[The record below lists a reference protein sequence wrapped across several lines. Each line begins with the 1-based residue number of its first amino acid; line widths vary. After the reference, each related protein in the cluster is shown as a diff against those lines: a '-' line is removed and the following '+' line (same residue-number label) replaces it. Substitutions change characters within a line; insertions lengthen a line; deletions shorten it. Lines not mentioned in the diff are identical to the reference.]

1 MGNSHRRKKKRK
13 KSSKAHQ
20 QEPGPRFFSDF
31 GKIAHDVLSKGYSQD
46 KRLTISSRSI
56 NGMILTSTATKHGRR
71 STAQTAASYKYG
83 NAAIDV
89 NFDTKSSFS
98 TTLSLGRQLLP
109 STHIQASLKL
119 PDYNSSK
126 LNLKF
131 QHILRYAAVYVS
143 VGLNQ
148 SPVVTLSATTG
159 TRSIAFGLEAKY
171 KAVSHSFTQWDAGIS
186 VTYPSFDAS
195 IILADR
201 GDLLRLAYVH
211 HFGRSRKIS
220 AVAEVTRRL
229 SKNKNTLA
237 VGGSC
242 ILDHQTTVKAK
253 LNHCGNLHALLCYK
267 MNPNFCLNI
276 STELDIK
283 DRNKIP
289 KIGLA
294 VALTL

>member
-1 MGNSHRRKKKRK
+1 MGHSHQRKTKRK
-13 KSSKAHQ
+13 KSSSKAHMP

-31 GKIAHDVLSKGYSQD
+31 GKIAHGVLSKGYSQD
-46 KRLTISSRSI
+46 KRLTISSRSM
-56 NGMILTSTATKHGRR
+56 NGVILTSTVTKHGRR

-89 NFDTKSSFS
+89 IFDTKSSFS
-98 TTLSLGRQLLP
+98 TTLSLGRELLP

-126 LNLKF
+126 LNIKF

-171 KAVSHSFTQWDAGIS
+171 KAASHSFTQWDAGIS

-195 IILADR
+195 IILAER

-220 AVAEVTRRL
+220 AVAEFTRSNYVNSSL
-229 SKNKNTLA
+229 QSMVETGEDK
-237 VGGSC
+237 S
-242 ILDHQTTVKAK
+242 
-253 LNHCGNLHALLCYK
+253 
-267 MNPNFCLNI
+267 
-276 STELDIK
+276 STH
-283 DRNKIP
+283 RS
-289 KIGLA
+289 
-294 VALTL
+294 